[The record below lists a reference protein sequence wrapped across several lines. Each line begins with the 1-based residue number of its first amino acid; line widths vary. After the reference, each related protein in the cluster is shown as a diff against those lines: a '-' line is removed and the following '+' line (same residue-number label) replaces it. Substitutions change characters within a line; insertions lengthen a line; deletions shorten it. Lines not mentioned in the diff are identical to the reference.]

1 VLALPFLVMVVASRG
16 LTAPFPAA
24 LTADESASHY
34 PTILRFAAEWPRVDL
49 TRYHSVTTPLF
60 HLLMAGLARLVGGD
74 LFKLRLANALIAYL
88 AVLAFHRLL
97 RVHFAPSAGSALLQ
111 ALVLALIPYGFANS
125 FVLMTDPLAWLL
137 WFGAMHLTLRL
148 AARPRAL
155 DQALLPL
162 CFGAAVLTRQSSL
175 ALAPLILVVL
185 ASRWGW
191 RSRRLLAV
199 AASLAAAAL
208 PYAALVR
215 RWGGSVP
222 VEMAG
227 AFVSSS
233 GNPKAFA
240 FMLCVVG
247 LYLPFYLVGLG
258 SGAAAQPRPA
268 RRWVPVAVA
277 TAAAAAFLIV
287 APMRATAWDF
297 GVLWRLAA
305 AGPSWRD
312 TSPWFWVLLP
322 AGLYAVWLSIAG
334 GRGLRVAPLFLLS
347 YGLPFLISRVITQRH
362 FETAAIVFLSL
373 ALSERAAPPPR
384 TVGWSLA
391 ALALVA
397 ALFDG
402 LRYTLGV

>member
-1 VLALPFLVMVVASRG
+1 MLALPFLVVAVASRG

-24 LTADESASHY
+24 LTADEAASHY
-34 PTILRFAAEWPRVDL
+34 PTILRFAADWPRVDL
-49 TRYHSVTTPLF
+49 TSYHSVTTPLF

-74 LFKLRLANALIAYL
+74 LFKLRLANALIAWL

-97 RVHFAPSAGSALLQ
+97 RVHFAQPTGSALLQ
-111 ALVLALIPYGFANS
+111 SLVLALIPYGFANS

-137 WFGAMHLTLRL
+137 WFVAMHLTLRL

-185 ASRWGW
+185 GSRWGW

-199 AASLAAAAL
+199 AVSLAVAAL

-258 SGAAAQPRPA
+258 AGAAAQP

-277 TAAAAAFLIV
+277 AAAAAAFLIV

-312 TSPWFWVLLP
+312 TSPWFWLLLP
-322 AGLYAVWLSIAG
+322 AGFYAVWLSVAG
-334 GRGLRVAPLFLLS
+334 AWGLRLAPLFLLS
-347 YGLPFLISRVITQRH
+347 YGLPFLVSRVITQRH

-384 TVGWSLA
+384 AVGWSLA

-402 LRYTLGV
+402 LRYALGV